1 MNDAFSPDRIL
12 RAKRLV
18 FGTIVI
24 PEAAVTQ
31 FHPSQLEYSFLSS
44 VNSYE
49 WLSEGTNG
57 PIPPD
62 QDIILWDRSHD
73 IPRSVFSYVQLVAV
87 SERIL
92 NSSVYLGSVEEFTLS
107 ELCTVIDELVTEFD
121 STHDPDSV
129 MTAFQA

>member
-1 MNDAFSPDRIL
+1 MF
-12 RAKRLV
+12 
-18 FGTIVI
+18 
-24 PEAAVTQ
+24 
-31 FHPSQLEYSFLSS
+31 S

-49 WLSEGTNG
+49 WLSEGTDG

-62 QDIILWDRSHD
+62 SDIILWDRSQD
-73 IPRSVFSYVQLVAV
+73 PSFSVRSYVQLAAV

-92 NSSVYLGSVEEFTLS
+92 NISIYLSSVDELTLS